1 MTHVTVI
8 GNLAGPPE
16 LRFTPSGKA
25 VANFNLAENH
35 WKKNQQG
42 EFEQTGTTWRRCA
55 IWGDKAEALAEANLA
70 KGTRVIVTGS
80 EELRPWE
87 SREGKQGV
95 SLELNVRDIGVA
107 IMPPRQDQQG
117 GYQQRPQQ
125 GNQRP
130 QQGPPQ
136 GGYQP
141 QNDPWNGQQGQINA
155 GQWGNGDENPP
166 F

>member
-16 LRFTPSGKA
+16 LRFSPSGKA

-55 IWGDKAEALAEANLA
+55 IWGEKAEALAEANLA
-70 KGTRVIVTGS
+70 KGSRVIVTGA

-87 SREGKQGV
+87 SKDGKTGV
-95 SLELNVRDIGVA
+95 SLELNVRDIGVVV
-107 IMPPRQDQQG
+107 MPPRRDQQQSG
-117 GYQQRPQQ
+117 FGQQSQQ
-125 GNQRP
+125 
-130 QQGPPQ
+130 PQ
-136 GGYQP
+136 G
-141 QNDPWNGQQGQINA
+141 DPWGQQGQIDSSGWDNGNA
-155 GQWGNGDENPP
+155 PY
-166 F
+166 